1 MKTYLSID
9 VGGTAIK
16 YGLLHEDGTL
26 LSTGSVPTPKNS
38 IEEFTAALDKIVA
51 PVSHRISG
59 IAMSMPG
66 RINNQTGH
74 VHTGGAISRYMTDVP
89 LGTLLTERYHLPVAI
104 ENDGKCAALAELWL
118 GNLKDVDSGA
128 VMLVGYGIGGGIIL
142 NRRLHRGIHDSAGEF
157 CCMLTDYS
165 KNIASSLFN
174 TSNGIFGLLRP
185 YADRKQIPVDS
196 ITGKDFF
203 LSLENQDNDAQQV
216 FDQYIHHFLS
226 GIFTVQSILDLE
238 RICIGG
244 GISKQELFIQALS
257 DAVTNAFEHMPN
269 YIAVHK
275 PQIVACAY
283 NNDANLIGALKNFID
298 IHG

>member
-16 YGLLHEDGTL
+16 YGLLHEDGAI
-26 LSTGSVPTPKNS
+26 LSTDSIPTPKES
-38 IEEFTAALDKIVA
+38 IEEFYAVLDEIVS
-51 PVSHRISG
+51 PVSQTISG

-66 RINNQTGH
+66 RIDNQTGH
-74 VHTGGAISRYMTDVP
+74 VHTGGAISRYMTNVP
-89 LGTLLTERYHLPVAI
+89 LGTLLSERYHLPVAI

-118 GNLKDVDSGA
+118 GNLKDVESGA
-128 VMLVGYGIGGGIIL
+128 VMLVGYGIGGGIVL
-142 NRRLHRGIHDSAGEF
+142 NRRLYRGIHDTAGEF

-165 KNIASSLFN
+165 KNITSSLFN

-185 YADRKQIPVDS
+185 YAERKQIPADS

-203 LSLENQDNDAQQV
+203 LSLENQDKDAQQV
-216 FDQYIHHFLS
+216 FDHYIHHFVS
-226 GIFTVQSILDLE
+226 GIFTLQAVLDLE

-244 GISKQELFIQALS
+244 GISKQELLILALS
-257 DAVTNAFEHMPN
+257 DAVSKEFEHMPN
-269 YIAVHK
+269 YIAVHQ
-275 PQIVACAY
+275 PQIVACAF

-298 IHG
+298 IHR

>member
-16 YGLLHEDGTL
+16 YGLLHENGTI
-26 LSTGSVPTPKNS
+26 LSTDSVPTPKDS
-38 IEEFTAALDKIVA
+38 IEGFYKTLDEIVS
-51 PVSHRISG
+51 PVGQMISG

-66 RINNQTGH
+66 RIDNQTGH
-74 VHTGGAISRYMTDVP
+74 VHTGGAISSYMTNVP
-89 LGTLLTERYHLPVAI
+89 LGTLLSERYHLPVAI

-128 VMLVGYGIGGGIIL
+128 VMLVGYGIGGGIVL
-142 NRRLHRGIHDSAGEF
+142 NRRLYRGIHDSAGEF

-165 KNIASSLFN
+165 KNITSSLFN

-185 YADRKQIPVDS
+185 YAERKQIPVES

-203 LSLENQDNDAQQV
+203 FSLENQDIDAQQV
-216 FDQYIHHFLS
+216 FDEYIHHFLS

-244 GISKQELFIQALS
+244 GISKQDLLIQALS
-257 DAVTNAFEHMPN
+257 DAVSNAFEHMPN
-269 YIAVHK
+269 YIAVHQ
-275 PQIVACAY
+275 PQIVACAF